1 MHLKVNLFCIPVRP
15 PIETM
20 TLYAVKTPNGFDFK
34 GKKMYFRIADVE
46 NCNFHKKFDPIV
58 P

>member
-1 MHLKVNLFCIPVRP
+1 
-15 PIETM
+15 M